1 MSIYEH
7 ILVYMCIYGAKVND
21 FRGENMLLRVD
32 VYEIEEEN
40 RTEME
45 NKLKNV
51 LKSLIKMYVN
61 GGEKDVSPL
70 FYAATFNNY
79 FRVVFHNDMELLTY
93 FIGKSIPWR
102 NISVKFVHNI
112 ERSDLNTVTAYL
124 ETGTRK
130 IFFG

>member
-1 MSIYEH
+1 
-7 ILVYMCIYGAKVND
+7 
-21 FRGENMLLRVD
+21 
-32 VYEIEEEN
+32 
-40 RTEME
+40 
-45 NKLKNV
+45 
-51 LKSLIKMYVN
+51 MYVN

-130 IFFG
+130 IFFV